1 MVIASSMEL
10 LSSYPCFDDDTSN
23 IFQYSSMNALLAQI
37 ANEIAPGE
45 SYNVGLLN
53 NIPDETFQTA
63 GEMFFYLN
71 LCPKFMYKW
80 KTLLLNLLK
89 NNSLDIILQTLN
101 RIMVTGNLKNDK
113 SLEDIA
119 KKIFIR
125 VGEKNPLHFQKF
137 DRLTKVNSEII
148 HGINNHNKTVD
159 FGNKI

>member
-53 NIPDETFQTA
+53 SITDETFQTA

-71 LCPKFMYKW
+71 LCPKSKIEW
-80 KTLLLNLLK
+80 TQLLSSMLENT
-89 NNSLDIILQTLN
+89 SLDLIIQTLN
-101 RIMVTGNLKNDK
+101 RIMVTGKLKNDK
-113 SLEDIA
+113 ILVDIA

-125 VGEKNPLHFQKF
+125 VGVKYPLHFQTF
-137 DRLTKVNSEII
+137 DNLMKINSEII
-148 HGINNHNKTVD
+148 HSITNHNITVD
-159 FGNKI
+159 FGNNQ